1 MPSPPQSTRGA
12 RSRSTACGFIQVVKD
27 DSPGVEN
34 SIVFDLGHAIE
45 VLKGINQPFAEAAT
59 EDARAKLEAL
69 RVGLKSAGQTAGD
82 IMARS
87 AGLSFGSNAMDGD

>member
-1 MPSPPQSTRGA
+1 
-12 RSRSTACGFIQVVKD
+12 VKD

-59 EDARAKLEAL
+59 EDATPSL
-69 RVGLKSAGQTAGD
+69 RPCAWG
-82 IMARS
+82 
-87 AGLSFGSNAMDGD
+87 